1 MFYLLKNHFLMGF
14 EIILK
19 DKFSII
25 KMMYT
30 IYFYHLLFFMNKTIY
45 CQIKVTKFK
54 LLREEI
60 IN

>member
-1 MFYLLKNHFLMGF
+1 MGF

-54 LLREEI
+54 LLREER